1 MIEHPLQPGVSVI
14 VPARN
19 EEAVLGRCIQS
30 LVGQRGPQPSW
41 PGRGPSTPVSS
52 ASADDTSAQD
62 DNRGKTGVSCEIIV
76 VDDHST
82 DRTREIAEGFPVKV
96 VEADAL
102 PDGWSGKCNACWTGA
117 KAAKGK
123 WLLFT
128 DADTQH
134 QADSIAQGLRE
145 AEETG
150 AALLSYSP
158 KQEVHGLAER
168 ALMPVIFA
176 ELAKTYQPKDV
187 SDPKSPAAA
196 ANGQYLLIRRDAYD
210 AVGGHAAVATAIL
223 EDVELARRVKQA
235 GFRLQFR
242 MSDVVRARMYRSFG
256 AMWEGWTKNL
266 ALLFPWP
273 VELALKRLTEFLFM
287 LLFFGAALF
296 SLGIHDWTGLAIDIA
311 ILSVPAIFFARR
323 IRRAHF
329 DWLSNALAVSGLP
342 LFSLLLLNSYISHKS
357 GKVRWKG
364 RVYGGQR

>member
-1 MIEHPLQPGVSVI
+1 MDDSTQTAVSVI

-19 EEAVLGRCIQS
+19 EEAVLGTCLRS
-30 LVGQRGPQPSW
+30 LVNQELPLLDL
-41 PGRGPSTPVSS
+41 PGRGPSTAV
-52 ASADDTSAQD
+52 ASAKADGTFAQD
-62 DNRGKTGVSCEIIV
+62 DTARSFEMVV

-82 DRTREIAEGFPVKV
+82 DRTREIAQGFPVRV
-96 VEADAL
+96 IDAAPL
-102 PDGWSGKCNACWTGA
+102 PEGWSGKCNACWSGA
-117 KAAKGK
+117 KAARGK

-134 QADSIAQGLRE
+134 QTDSIAQGLHE

-158 KQEVHGLAER
+158 KQEVRGLAER

-176 ELAKTYQPKDV
+176 ELARTYKPKDV
-187 SDPKSPAAA
+187 SDPNSPAAA
-196 ANGQYLLIRRDAYD
+196 ANGQYLLVRRDAYD

-235 GFRLQFR
+235 GYRLQFR
-242 MSDVVRARMYRSFG
+242 MSDVVRTRMYRTFG
-256 AMWEGWTKNL
+256 QMWEGWTKNL

-273 VELALKRLTEFLFM
+273 LELAMKRLSEFLFM

-296 SLGIHDWTGLAIDIA
+296 SLGIHDWTGLATDVV
-311 ILSVPAIFFARR
+311 ILSIPAFFFVRR

-329 DWLSNALAVSGLP
+329 DWLSNALAIFGLP
-342 LFSLLLLNSYISHKS
+342 LFSLLLVNSVISHKS
-357 GKVRWKG
+357 GRVKWKG
-364 RVYGGQR
+364 RVYGG